1 MLMIAMAFAAQATVL
16 PELPWTYVSAEAAR
30 QTPCPVAVSAPPHPE
45 RFPNSLLVGA
55 WMLRTE
61 RGRLS
66 CRFHQIEAGHCN
78 LGDPGRLV
86 VEQGDA
92 TTIYDIPNGA
102 AAEFEI
108 RDGRYACRIGRR
120 IRTHGDTIVPN
131 RER

>member
-1 MLMIAMAFAAQATVL
+1 MLMIAMAFAAQTTVL
-16 PELPWTYVSAEAAR
+16 PELPRTYVSAEAAR

-45 RFPNSLLVGA
+45 RFPNSLLIGA
-55 WMLRTE
+55 WMMRTE
-61 RGRLS
+61 RGTLS
-66 CRFHQIEAGHCN
+66 CRFHQTEAGHCN
-78 LGDPGRLV
+78 LRDPGRLV

-102 AAEFEI
+102 DVEFEA